1 MFNSSKKAVRHLEGI
16 GIPAVTKAAGLVHT
30 KVVAIERVVLDFD
43 EIDGVDRIDEQSLG
57 LYVQ

>member
-1 MFNSSKKAVRHLEGI
+1 LEGI
-16 GIPAVTKAAGLVHT
+16 GIPAVRKAAGFVHT

-43 EIDGVDRIDEQSLG
+43 EIDGVDRIDEQSLE